1 MILFQSG
8 RLCYILGRLLKTV
21 AQNNDQFLL
30 QQFKKAALDRWLTP
44 EQLLRSV
51 DGNQDGTIDLLE
63 FSEFLDSLNFKLEA
77 QDSIRQLF
85 RSFDHCGDG
94 LIDLAEIT
102 SALGSVP
109 LDLPAHEIQASG
121 EGGGMHERQSSKFV
135 SLVAHND
142 MKSVLINFI
151 AGYKSFFA
159 GLPLVTTGSTGRSLK
174 NKLGIEVERLVAS
187 GPLGGDQAIGGMI
200 SEGQIA
206 AIFFFKDPLTSHAHA
221 SDIEALTRLCDV
233 HQIPYATNRASAEG
247 LMMSLK
253 AYGTDWELH
262 HQDSDVVQ
270 SYKNKQQTVIDS
282 YSNDV
287 KP

>member
-1 MILFQSG
+1 M
-8 RLCYILGRLLKTV
+8 KTV
-21 AQNNDQFLL
+21 PQNNDLFLL

-44 EQLLRSV
+44 EQILQSV
-51 DGNQDGTIDLLE
+51 DSNHDGTIDFIE
-63 FSEFLDSLNFKLEA
+63 FSEFLSSLNFQLESK
-77 QDSIRQLF
+77 DSIQQLF

-94 LIDLAEIT
+94 LIDLAEVT

-109 LDLPAHEIQASG
+109 LDLPTLEIPASG
-121 EGGGMHERQSSKFV
+121 EEGGMHERKSSKFV
-135 SLVAHND
+135 SLVAHNA

-151 AGYKSFFA
+151 SGYKSFFA

-174 NKLGIEVERLVAS
+174 NKLGIEVERVVAS

-206 AIFFFKDPLTSHAHA
+206 AIFFFKDPLTSHPHA

-233 HQIPYATNRASAEG
+233 HQIPYATNPASAEG

-262 HQDSDVVQ
+262 HHDSDVVQ

-282 YSNDV
+282 YSNEM